1 MHPFRENHAWPS
13 RPGVRPVFLAP
24 GTIAQAAQF
33 ASRAIAYCNS
43 FGARLA
49 LLWIATAPRPFLL
62 SLPIARS
69 LRLRAAMVRP
79 EPPRPSPPAPAVA
92 TVTPL
97 SSTATVGLIAMAVGA
112 LYLGSE
118 ILIPL
123 ALAILLSFT
132 LAPIVIRLR
141 RWGLG
146 RIPSVLAVVLLL
158 FIALLGVGSVV
169 ATQLADLATNLPT
182 YEWNLRSKIREL
194 RVAIPSGGVIERT
207 QEMFG
212 DLRRELQE
220 EAKPPGEE
228 EGEAAASGEGEQAKP
243 VLVQVQR
250 PPPTTLETLR
260 DVGVPLIAPFATA
273 GLVVV
278 LVIFMLLQREDL
290 RDRVLRLVGGR
301 EVARATEAMDDAA
314 KRISRYLLMQLLINV
329 LYGIPVAVGLYF
341 IGVPNPILW
350 GCLATVLRF
359 IPYLGPVMGALLPIS
374 LSFAVSP
381 GWTLPLLTVTL
392 FVVLELFSNNVLE
405 PWLYGSSTGLS
416 PVAVLVAAVF
426 WTMLWGP
433 IGLLMST
440 PLTVCLVVLGRH
452 VPQLGFFDVLLGD
465 EPAFS
470 PEVKFYQRL
479 LARDP
484 EEATELAEEYLEDGT
499 LDELYDSVILPALVH
514 AEHDRLRGSLPR
526 AAVEEIAVD
535 TIGVID
541 ELEEEQNLLADG
553 AAGAT
558 ASPTEASI
566 LCIGARNGLDEAA
579 AALLAHLLAR
589 SGVGARTVPRA
600 AIAGRN
606 LASLERQDVALICLS
621 YVNPEATQHAQ
632 RTLRRL
638 RQHFGAEVRIMVGMW
653 TTDPTAGATQERL
666 RASGADVVVGSLRQ
680 AVRQIEEDTSAR
692 PEATSGTRTTA
703 A

>member
-1 MHPFRENHAWPS
+1 M
-13 RPGVRPVFLAP
+13 
-24 GTIAQAAQF
+24 
-33 ASRAIAYCNS
+33 
-43 FGARLA
+43 
-49 LLWIATAPRPFLL
+49 
-62 SLPIARS
+62 
-69 LRLRAAMVRP
+69 
-79 EPPRPSPPAPAVA
+79 SP
-92 TVTPL
+92 
-97 SSTATVGLIAMAVGA
+97 TATVAVLVVVVGA

-123 ALAILLSFT
+123 ALAILLSFA

-158 FIALLGVGSVV
+158 IIALAGLGSIV
-169 ATQLADLATNLPT
+169 ATQVADLATNLST
-182 YEWNLRSKIREL
+182 YEWNLRTKIREL
-194 RVAIPSGGVIERT
+194 RIAIPTGGVIERT
-207 QEMFG
+207 SDMLR
-212 DLRRELQE
+212 DLRQELQE
-220 EAKPPGEE
+220 ATQPHGA
-228 EGEAAASGEGEQAKP
+228 EGEASPAGEGEPVKP

-250 PPPTTLETLR
+250 PQPTPLETLR
-260 DVGVPLIAPFATA
+260 DVGVPLIAPFAQA

-314 KRISRYLLMQLLINV
+314 KRISRYLLMQLIINL
-329 LYGIPVAVGLYF
+329 LYGIPVGIGLYV

-350 GCLATVLRF
+350 GCLATLLRF
-359 IPYLGPVMGALLPIS
+359 IPYLGPIIAALLPIA
-374 LSFAVSP
+374 LSFAVAP
-381 GWTLPLLTVTL
+381 GWTLPLLTIAL
-392 FVVLELFSNNVLE
+392 FIVLELFTNNVLE

-433 IGLLMST
+433 VGLLMST

-465 EPAFS
+465 EPALS

-484 EEATELAEEYLEDGT
+484 VEAAELAEEYLEDGS
-499 LDELYDSVILPALVH
+499 LDKLYDTVILPALVH
-514 AEHDRLRGSLPR
+514 AEQDRMRGSLHR
-526 AAVEEIAVD
+526 TAVEEIAED
-535 TIGVID
+535 TIGVIE
-541 ELEEEQNLLADG
+541 ELEEEYLLTDE
-553 AAGAT
+553 AAGDA
-558 ASPTEASI
+558 AAVSLKPTSV

-579 AALLAHLLAR
+579 AAMLAHLLTRRGA
-589 SGVGARTVPRA
+589 GARAVSRA
-600 AIAGRN
+600 EISGRN
-606 LASLERQDVALICLS
+606 LASLEREGIAQICLS
-621 YVNPEATQHAQ
+621 YVNAEATQHAQ

-638 RQHFGAEVRIMVGMW
+638 RQHFGSVRVILGMW
-653 TTDPTAGATQERL
+653 AAEPSPEPPRDLLQAT
-666 RASGADVVVGSLRQ
+666 GADLVVTSLRQ
-680 AVRQIEEDTSAR
+680 AVRQIGEGATER
-692 PEATSGTRTTA
+692 PEAAPRSQTTA